1 MLWFETYL
9 VSEQRLEGQRSR
21 VKPPQGIP
29 ARSSETTCVQKQTLT
44 AQLSLNA
51 EALHS
56 TFH

>member
-1 MLWFETYL
+1 M
-9 VSEQRLEGQRSR
+9 SEQRLEGQRSR

-29 ARSSETTCVQKQTLT
+29 ARSSETTYVQKQALT